1 LYILA
6 ILTITYLTFM
16 LILNYKVFEFIA
28 RYNKE
33 FSNKFK
39 KYNLHIWCVIILVI
53 SIINPMSFNIRIPK
67 YTISIFEI
75 LLILL
80 AMIPF
85 MLKSGYK
92 PQKNLKGIAIFCI
105 VFPIGEE
112 ILFRGIILSLAT
124 YLVGS
129 RAIYVPIPILKGV
142 TLQVF
147 LSAICF
153 GITHF
158 QYFGFKFN
166 YATINKVLFAFIF
179 GLYNGNL
186 VEITGSIM
194 YSVIFHIIA
203 NSGATLYYLKNS
215 NNSKAESL

>member
-1 LYILA
+1 
-6 ILTITYLTFM
+6 
-16 LILNYKVFEFIA
+16 
-28 RYNKE
+28 
-33 FSNKFK
+33 
-39 KYNLHIWCVIILVI
+39 
-53 SIINPMSFNIRIPK
+53 
-67 YTISIFEI
+67 
-75 LLILL
+75 
-80 AMIPF
+80 MIPF

-92 PQKNLKGIAIFCI
+92 PQKNIKGITIFCI

-112 ILFRGIILSLAT
+112 ILFRGIILSLVT

-179 GLYNGNL
+179 GLIAGNL
-186 VEITGSIM
+186 VEINGSII

-203 NSGATLYYLKNS
+203 NSGATIYYLKNS
-215 NNSKAESL
+215 DSNKVGTL